1 VKRILA
7 LGALAAAL
15 VAPSAVARPAG
26 SCTATAPDAFGPFG
40 RGIPPMRAKI
50 GKGGHVMTGVVL
62 SAVTCAPL
70 RGAQVQYWQAGKNGV
85 YTRAGSGT
93 VLTDRNG
100 RFRFETPVPPR
111 YEGRPPHIHLRVVA
125 KDHVTLLARYEF
137 SPGEKR
143 ASIRL
148 VLRPI
153 DL

>member
-7 LGALAAAL
+7 LGALVAAL
-15 VAPSAVARPAG
+15 VAPSAVARPAA
-26 SCTATAPDAFGPFG
+26 SCTATPPDGFGPFG

-50 GKGGHVMTGVVL
+50 GKGGHVLTGIVV
-62 SAVTCAPL
+62 SAVSCSPL
-70 RGAQVQYWQAGKNGV
+70 KGAQVQYWQADKNGR

-100 RFRFETPVPPR
+100 RFRFETPIPPR
-111 YEGRPPHIHLRVVA
+111 YDGLPPHIHLRVVA
-125 KDHVTLLARYEF
+125 KDHVPLLARYQL

-143 ASIRL
+143 GSVEL